1 MKTLQ
6 GGIPGVSTF
15 GGAQGPSL
23 VKTAPQLPSE
33 KVIAAGIPGVMSF
46 EGIAGVGIEKVPAV
60 TSVPIALEVE
70 LDRRRV
76 FLTLNSRSLDA
87 ELTRRNLR
95 TEIVK

>member
-6 GGIPGVSTF
+6 GGLPGVSSF
-15 GGAQGPSL
+15 GGAQGPSI

-33 KVIAAGIPGVMSF
+33 KVIAAGSPGVITF
-46 EGIAGVGIEKVPAV
+46 EGTAGVKLTKVPAV
-60 TSVPIALEVE
+60 TAIPIVLDAY

-76 FLTLNSRSLDA
+76 LLALHSRSLEG
-87 ELTRRNLR
+87 ELARRNLR